1 MKKKIKLTD
10 IDVRKA
16 INDELARRGLSIPA
30 LARAVDIAERTVYS
44 YLRGETSVRSD
55 KLLTILDYLD
65 FEVVRDNS
73 DN

>member
-1 MKKKIKLTD
+1 MKKKINLTD

-44 YLRGETSVRSD
+44 YLLGETTVRSD
-55 KLLTILDYLD
+55 KLLVILDYLD
-65 FEVVRDNS
+65 FEVVRDNA